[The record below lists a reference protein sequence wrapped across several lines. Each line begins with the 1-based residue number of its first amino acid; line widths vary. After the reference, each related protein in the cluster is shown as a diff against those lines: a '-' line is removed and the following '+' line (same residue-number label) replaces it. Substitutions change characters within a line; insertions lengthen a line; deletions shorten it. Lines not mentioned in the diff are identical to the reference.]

1 MPSPRRRSSGPFK
14 GYVVIACIQTHVS
27 CSFERS
33 YSLFCPGLQIF
44 VYPHTTQSIS
54 KRATALRVGLENYER
69 KKYAEARRNFALAKR
84 YGLNDEDVHYKDVHA
99 CTMVWQADPTT
110 EGLES
115 CRKAFEWLLQSVPS
129 SQVGQRT
136 CA

>member
-1 MPSPRRRSSGPFK
+1 MCSAHSKGLTPFSALA
-14 GYVVIACIQTHVS
+14 YNFSCIHTHH
-27 CSFERS
+27 CF
-33 YSLFCPGLQIF
+33 FPCP
-44 VYPHTTQSIS
+44 QSIS

-129 SQVGQRT
+129 SQVGKHTYVR
-136 CA
+136 